1 MGSVVRLTEITGWLL
16 LAADCGSVL
25 FLYLYVNLYFI
36 FIIYILDIVH
46 ACVQSLHFQDQ
57 R

>member
-16 LAADCGSVL
+16 LAADCGSV